1 MHLGGLDMGLTKCI
15 LGHYLELC
23 SNKNTD
29 LVYGIDDVRGVNNL
43 KQLMTT
49 KADLNGRDLS
59 KFQIVNPGEF
69 VFNHRTSRN
78 GSKFSIAYND
88 GDKPI
93 ICTEDYV
100 VFKIRDDCKK
110 ILSAR
115 WLYMFF
121 NRPEFDRFVITNS
134 WGSSTEFYN
143 WEDIQAIGL
152 ELPPLLIQRK
162 YANVYN
168 AMLENQKSYERGLD
182 DLRLI
187 CDGHFDKVKKER
199 TISLGEIIEKV
210 DRRNIGGTYREN
222 DVRGITN
229 KKQFEDTKA
238 DLLGTDLSKFIVV
251 QKNEFAYNS
260 RTDGRDMLVLAL
272 NRDEKPVIVT
282 WNYNAFKIKNLFGK
296 KVNPEYLY
304 AYFKR
309 SEFDRRV
316 RFDSWGSSQE
326 LLSWESLC
334 NIKIPFPDIRVQNS
348 IAEINSVYVER
359 KVINEK
365 LKAQIKDVCPILIK
379 GSIEEATKV
388 KEA

>member
-29 LVYGIDDVRGVNNL
+29 LVYEIDDVRGVNNL

-110 ILSAR
+110 ILNAR

-152 ELPPLLIQRK
+152 ELPSLLIQRK

-182 DLRLI
+182 DLKLV
-187 CDGHFDKVKKER
+187 CDAYIEDLRRQMPCEAIANYIEEVNKK
-199 TISLGEIIEKV
+199 
-210 DRRNIGGTYREN
+210 NIGN
-222 DVRGITN
+222 LKLDSVRGIATSKEFIN
-229 KKQFEDTKA
+229 TKA
-238 DLLGTDLSKFIVV
+238 NMEGVSLENYKVVEPGMIAFISDT
-251 QKNEFAYNS
+251 S
-260 RTDGRDMLVLAL
+260 RRADKMSLAL
-272 NRDEKPVIVT
+272 NQSCENYLVSSISTVIQT
-282 WNYNAFKIKNLFGK
+282 DNTKLLPK
-296 KVNPEYLY
+296 YLY
-304 AYFKR
+304 LFFCR
-309 SEFDRRV
+309 TEFDRYA
-316 RFDSWGSSQE
+316 RFHSWGSARE
-326 LLSWESLC
+326 TFSLDDMKEVRMPLPS
-334 NIKIPFPDIRVQNS
+334 IDVQKAIVGIYEAYKI
-348 IAEINSVYVER
+348 R
-359 KVINEK
+359 KEINEK
-365 LKAQIKDVCPILIK
+365 LKAQIKDICPILIK
-379 GSIEEATKV
+379 GSIEEARKA